1 MCISKEGMGQPDLP
15 EFSVT
20 FPSVA
25 RCPCMIFSHTT
36 PAPSLLFNCCCTPL
50 LRALHDDFYVSLLR
64 ETLKNLSPSTYQK
77 FSLFLLMC
85 IT

>member
-1 MCISKEGMGQPDLP
+1 MEQSDPP
-15 EFSVT
+15 EFSVS

-25 RCPCMIFSHTT
+25 QCPCMIFF
-36 PAPSLLFNCCCTPL
+36 PAPSLLFNYCCTPL

-64 ETLKNLSPSTYQK
+64 ETLKNLSPSAYHK